1 MKILVAVDGSEHSDR
16 AVAHLL
22 GLLAAGCRAEVHLLN
37 VRIPIE
43 SGEVRLFIKP
53 EELEAYYREEGQAE
67 LASARRL
74 LDQAGQA
81 HTDHI
86 AVGHLA
92 QTIARYA
99 REKDF
104 DLVIMGTHGRG
115 ALQHLLLGSVAS
127 QVIKDATV
135 PVTLVK

>member
-1 MKILVAVDGSEHSDR
+1 MKILLAVDGSPHSDR
-16 AVAHLL
+16 AVGHLL
-22 GLLAAGCRAEVHLLN
+22 ALVAAGCQVETHLLN

-53 EELEAYYREEGQAE
+53 EELDSYYREEGQAE
-67 LASARRL
+67 LASARAL
-74 LDQAGQA
+74 LDGAGLP

-86 AVGHLA
+86 AVGHVG

-99 REKDF
+99 REKNF

-115 ALQHLLLGSVAS
+115 ALQYLLLGSVAS
-127 QVIKDATV
+127 QVIKEAGV
-135 PVTLVK
+135 PVSLVK